1 MCVYILSWSGIPFPK
16 QPCICWIFVSG
27 FLHVLW
33 RDLNFCGSDFCFLIF
48 MFYFDCRINGLFR
61 AYKQDLYFN
70 FFNFLFLRKV
80 KINVQDLH
88 TAYRRNNQFSFT
100 LNFIMGFTGICG
112 WGYTLFQTWLLGM
125 MPDRLFMQH
134 GSLSMAC
141 KWLRKVQVSL
151 QCNETWD
158 GR

>member
-16 QPCICWIFVSG
+16 KDASAEFLYQGFCMFYGEGLTFGGQNFV
-27 FLHVLW
+27 LL
-33 RDLNFCGSDFCFLIF
+33 F
-48 MFYFDCRINGLFR
+48 MFYFDFRIHGQSR
-61 AYKQDLYFN
+61 AYKLDLYFN
-70 FFNFLFLRKV
+70 FFNFLFIRKV
-80 KINVQDLH
+80 KRNVQDLY

-100 LNFIMGFTGICG
+100 LNFIMGFTGICS

-151 QCNETWD
+151 RCKETWD